1 MKSEEKGKGEQ
12 GDPEGIAVRRRFIGG
27 RGGERKRGGEGG
39 RLALI
44 SNVSDGKIKALNEA

>member
-27 RGGERKRGGEGG
+27 GGRGGKEKGG
-39 RLALI
+39 
-44 SNVSDGKIKALNEA
+44 

>member
-27 RGGERKRGGEGG
+27 GGGGERKGGG
-39 RLALI
+39 REENPLFLPT
-44 SNVSDGKIKALNEA
+44 